1 MYFHIS
7 FLEIEKNV
15 LFKISL
21 CKIVLNALKGG
32 CEKCLGKLG
41 ADLAKFSYWIRAVK
55 FF

>member
-15 LFKISL
+15 LFQVSL
-21 CKIVLNALKGG
+21 CKLVLNALKEV

-41 ADLAKFSYWIRAVK
+41 ADLAKFSY
-55 FF
+55 